1 MKTLKTGPMPST
13 RWSKKFHSRRFRKTA
28 IENSPRLLGWNVGL
42 RSESPCS
49 SWIENNIRRKVS
61 QQAQGERASNPV
73 EAKRSRREQ
82 QNKNF
87 FRQFLRMRGFLLAMS
102 CVVGRRISSSSFPL
116 LLSIGAVTSVP
127 LMKDFAYLPSRV

>member
-13 RWSKKFHSRRFRKTA
+13 RWSKKFHSRRFRKIA

-49 SWIENNIRRKVS
+49 SWVENNIRRKVS

-73 EAKRSRREQ
+73 EAKEAAASS
-82 QNKNF
+82 KTNF
-87 FRQFLRMRGFLLAMS
+87 FRQFLRMRGFLLVMS
-102 CVVGRRISSSSFPL
+102 CLVGRRISSSSFPL